1 MIDNFEQISK
11 LLKWENEHE
20 FYFIQVL
27 QRNKENPELGS
38 NNRLIKAYYIYSLE
52 SLNKYKAEMIKLAEV
67 FNARIMIHLN
77 RRRADSVAL
86 EMLKD
91 LAHCIRSKQ
100 YYLGKIYETAC
111 GRHHSDKD
119 KTWIIDYDFPK
130 LEDNSAIQQIKPL
143 QELINIKQTIYYL
156 EPLVF
161 TDLNKGD
168 IEDKVIAEIPT
179 KNGIHIITKPF
190 NSQEF
195 SKKYPTIEIHKNNP
209 TILFIP

>member
-27 QRNKENPELGS
+27 QRNKENPELSS

-52 SLNKYKAEMIKLAEV
+52 NLYKYKSEMIKLAEV
-67 FNARIMIHLN
+67 FNARIYIHLN
-77 RRRADSVAL
+77 RRKADSVAL
-86 EMLKD
+86 EMLED

-119 KTWIIDYDFPK
+119 KTWIVDVDSK
-130 LEDNSAIQQIKPL
+130 D
-143 QELINIKQTIYYL
+143 INEVDEII
-156 EPLVF
+156 
-161 TDLNKGD
+161 
-168 IEDKVIAEIPT
+168 KVISDLQPTNKEKIIDVIPT
-179 KNGIHIITKPF
+179 KSGYHIISLPF

-195 SKKYPTIEIHKNNP
+195 SKIFPNYELHKNNP
-209 TILFIP
+209 SVLFTP